1 MDYFFYKRKFDILFS
16 FLGIIFLMPVYLII
30 SLWVKTTSKGPIIYK
45 GLRAGRKNKNFY
57 IYKFRTMVEKAE
69 LLGGPSTALNDPR
82 LTSIGRVLRK
92 YKLDELPQL
101 FNVLLGDM
109 SIVGPRPLPSHL
121 NNQISNEQLSK
132 RQSVRPGLTGLSQIN
147 YKGKK
152 RLLDEKVV
160 LDLKMI
166 INFNIFDYFKIIIL
180 TIPVIFKRFYYN
192 VKGKTL

>member
-1 MDYFFYKRKFDILFS
+1 MIRFFDIIFSLIFILFFS
-16 FLGIIFLMPVYLII
+16 PIFLTIIILIFFNSGKPIFYI
-30 SLWVKTTSKGPIIYK
+30 SSRVGIN
-45 GLRAGRKNKNFY
+45 GKNFI
-57 IYKFRTMVEKAE
+57 IYKFRTMENEDREMPTKIG
-69 LLGGPSTALNDPR
+69 LYLR
-82 LTSIGRVLRK
+82 RTS
-92 YKLDELPQL
+92 LDETLQF
-101 FNVLLGDM
+101 FNILKGDM
-109 SIVGPRPLPSHL
+109 SIVGPRPLPYHL
-121 NNQISNEQLSK
+121 NNQISNEQLNK

-166 INFNIFDYFKIIIL
+166 INFNIFDYFKIIFL